1 MEQSSVIRAAI
12 VVALAALLDAVVVPY
27 LTFGFFSPRLTLI
40 AVVFAVA
47 PLRDL
52 QAVLLGFFGGILLDA
67 LGSNLFG
74 VGALGGLLAAMLASR
89 ASAVRRRG
97 SERVLLAQVAGLAVA
112 GYDLLGYTAR
122 WLAGLGVPQLGE
134 YAVGGVLPDALIN
147 ALLAFLVGGWL
158 LKVVNSNSPTAGK
171 SRKYQLCIS
180 IGLSARCRPS
190 AMHATWFS

>member
-1 MEQSSVIRAAI
+1 MIRAAI

-40 AVVFAVA
+40 AIVFAVA

-67 LGSNLFG
+67 LGSDLFG
-74 VGALGGLLAAMLASR
+74 VGALGGLIAAMLASR
-89 ASAVRRRG
+89 SSAVRPRG

-112 GYDLLGYTAR
+112 CYDLLGYSAR

-134 YAVGGVLPDALIN
+134 YAVVGVLPDALIN

-158 LKVVNSNSPTAGK
+158 LNLVDIKTPHG
-171 SRKYQLCIS
+171 
-180 IGLSARCRPS
+180 
-190 AMHATWFS
+190 

>member
-1 MEQSSVIRAAI
+1 VEQASVIRAAI

-40 AVVFAVA
+40 AIVFAVA

-67 LGSNLFG
+67 LGGDLFG
-74 VGALGGLLAAMLASR
+74 VGALGGLIAAMLASR
-89 ASAVRRRG
+89 SSAVRRRG

-112 GYDLLGYTAR
+112 CYDLLGYSAR

-134 YAVGGVLPDALIN
+134 YAVVGVLPDALIN

-158 LKVVNSNSPTAGK
+158 LNLVNIKTPHG
-171 SRKYQLCIS
+171 
-180 IGLSARCRPS
+180 
-190 AMHATWFS
+190 

>member
-1 MEQSSVIRAAI
+1 VEQASVIRAAI
-12 VVALAALLDAVVVPY
+12 VIALAALLDAVVVPY

-67 LGSNLFG
+67 LGSDLFG

-97 SERVLLAQVAGLAVA
+97 SERMLLAQVTGLAVA
-112 GYDLLGYTAR
+112 GYDLLGYSAR

-134 YAVGGVLPDALIN
+134 YAVGGVLPDAVIN
-147 ALLAFLVGGWL
+147 ALLAFLIGGWL
-158 LKVVNSNSPTAGK
+158 LNVVNINPPHSWEK
-171 SRKYQLCIS
+171 
-180 IGLSARCRPS
+180 
-190 AMHATWFS
+190 

>member
-1 MEQSSVIRAAI
+1 MEQASVIRAAI
-12 VVALAALLDAVVVPY
+12 VIALAALLDAVVVPY

-67 LGSNLFG
+67 LGSDLFG
-74 VGALGGLLAAMLASR
+74 VGALGGLLAEMLASR

-122 WLAGLGVPQLGE
+122 WLAGLSIPHLSE
-134 YAVGGVLPDALIN
+134 YAIWGILPDALIN
-147 ALLAFLVGGWL
+147 ALIAFLIGGWL
-158 LKVVNSNSPTAGK
+158 LQIVNVKP
-171 SRKYQLCIS
+171 Q
-180 IGLSARCRPS
+180 
-190 AMHATWFS
+190 HTWE

>member
-1 MEQSSVIRAAI
+1 MEQASVIRAAI

-40 AVVFAVA
+40 AIVFAVA

-67 LGSNLFG
+67 LGSDLFG

-97 SERVLLAQVAGLAVA
+97 SEKVLLAQVAGLAVA
-112 GYDLLGYTAR
+112 AYDLLGYSAR

-147 ALLAFLVGGWL
+147 ALLAFLIGGWL
-158 LKVVNSNSPTAGK
+158 LNVVNTKPPHSWEK
-171 SRKYQLCIS
+171 
-180 IGLSARCRPS
+180 
-190 AMHATWFS
+190 

>member
-1 MEQSSVIRAAI
+1 VEQASVIRAAI
-12 VVALAALLDAVVVPY
+12 VIALAALLDAVVVPY

-40 AVVFAVA
+40 AVVFVVA

-67 LGSNLFG
+67 LGSDLFG
-74 VGALGGLLAAMLASR
+74 VGALGGLIAAMLASR
-89 ASAVRRRG
+89 SSAVRRRG

-112 GYDLLGYTAR
+112 CYDLLGYSAR

-134 YAVGGVLPDALIN
+134 YAVVGVLPDALIN

-158 LKVVNSNSPTAGK
+158 LNLVDIKTPHG
-171 SRKYQLCIS
+171 
-180 IGLSARCRPS
+180 
-190 AMHATWFS
+190 

>member
-1 MEQSSVIRAAI
+1 MEHASVIRAAI

-27 LTFGFFSPRLTLI
+27 LTFGFFSPRLILI

-67 LGSNLFG
+67 LGSDLFG

-112 GYDLLGYTAR
+112 GYDLLGYSAR

-134 YAVGGVLPDALIN
+134 YAVGGVLPDALVN

-158 LKVVNSNSPTAGK
+158 LNVVDIKPPHG
-171 SRKYQLCIS
+171 
-180 IGLSARCRPS
+180 
-190 AMHATWFS
+190 

>member
-1 MEQSSVIRAAI
+1 VEQASVIRAAI

-40 AVVFAVA
+40 AIVFAVA

-74 VGALGGLLAAMLASR
+74 VGALGGLIAAMLASR
-89 ASAVRRRG
+89 SSAVRRRG

-112 GYDLLGYTAR
+112 CYDLFGYSAR

-134 YAVGGVLPDALIN
+134 YAVVGVLPDALIN

-158 LKVVNSNSPTAGK
+158 LNLVNIKTPHG
-171 SRKYQLCIS
+171 
-180 IGLSARCRPS
+180 
-190 AMHATWFS
+190 

>member
-1 MEQSSVIRAAI
+1 MEQASVVRAAI

-40 AVVFAVA
+40 AIVFSASS
-47 PLRDL
+47 LRDL

-89 ASAVRRRG
+89 ASSVRRKG
-97 SERVLLAQVAGLAVA
+97 TERVLLAQVAGLAVV
-112 GYDLLGYTAR
+112 GYDLLGYSAR

-158 LKVVNSNSPTAGK
+158 LNVVNIKTSHS
-171 SRKYQLCIS
+171 
-180 IGLSARCRPS
+180 
-190 AMHATWFS
+190 

>member
-1 MEQSSVIRAAI
+1 MEQASVIRAAI
-12 VVALAALLDAVVVPY
+12 VIALAALLDAVVVPY

-67 LGSNLFG
+67 LGSDLFG

-97 SERVLLAQVAGLAVA
+97 SERILLAQVIGLAVA
-112 GYDLLGYTAR
+112 GYDLLGYSAR

-134 YAVGGVLPDALIN
+134 YAVGGVLPDAVIN
-147 ALLAFLVGGWL
+147 ALLAYLVGGWL
-158 LKVVNSNSPTAGK
+158 LKVVDVKPTHSWEK
-171 SRKYQLCIS
+171 
-180 IGLSARCRPS
+180 
-190 AMHATWFS
+190 

>member
-1 MEQSSVIRAAI
+1 VEQASVIRAAI
-12 VVALAALLDAVVVPY
+12 VIAIAALLDAVVVPY

-67 LGSNLFG
+67 LGGDLFG
-74 VGALGGLLAAMLASR
+74 VGALGGLLTATLAAR

-97 SERVLLAQVAGLAVA
+97 SEKVLLAQVAGLAVA
-112 GYDLLGYTAR
+112 AYDLVGYIAR

-134 YAVGGVLPDALIN
+134 YVVGGVLPDALIN
-147 ALLAFLVGGWL
+147 ALLAFLVGGWIL
-158 LKVVNSNSPTAGK
+158 NIVNIKPPHSWEK
-171 SRKYQLCIS
+171 
-180 IGLSARCRPS
+180 
-190 AMHATWFS
+190 

>member
-1 MEQSSVIRAAI
+1 VEQASVIRAAI
-12 VVALAALLDAVVVPY
+12 VIALATLLDAVVVPY

-67 LGSNLFG
+67 LGSDLFG

-89 ASAVRRRG
+89 ASAVRQRG

-112 GYDLLGYTAR
+112 GYDLLGYSAR

-147 ALLAFLVGGWL
+147 ALLAFLIGGWL
-158 LKVVNSNSPTAGK
+158 LDVVNIKPPYGWEN
-171 SRKYQLCIS
+171 
-180 IGLSARCRPS
+180 
-190 AMHATWFS
+190 

>member
-1 MEQSSVIRAAI
+1 LVEQASVIRAAI
-12 VVALAALLDAVVVPY
+12 VIALAALLDAVVVPY
-27 LTFGFFSPRLTLI
+27 RTFGFSSPKLTLI

-47 PLRDL
+47 LLRDL

-67 LGSNLFG
+67 LGSELFG

-112 GYDLLGYTAR
+112 GYDLLGYSAR

-147 ALLAFLVGGWL
+147 ALLAFLIGGWL
-158 LKVVNSNSPTAGK
+158 LNVVNIKPPHG
-171 SRKYQLCIS
+171 
-180 IGLSARCRPS
+180 
-190 AMHATWFS
+190 

>member
-1 MEQSSVIRAAI
+1 MEHASVIRAAI

-27 LTFGFFSPRLTLI
+27 LTFGFFSPRLALI

-112 GYDLLGYTAR
+112 GYDLLGYCAR

-134 YAVGGVLPDALIN
+134 YAVGGVLPDALVN

-158 LKVVNSNSPTAGK
+158 LNVVDIKPPHG
-171 SRKYQLCIS
+171 
-180 IGLSARCRPS
+180 
-190 AMHATWFS
+190 

>member
-1 MEQSSVIRAAI
+1 VEHASVIRAAI
-12 VVALAALLDAVVVPY
+12 VVAIAALLDAVVVPY

-67 LGSNLFG
+67 LGSGLFG
-74 VGALGGLLAAMLASR
+74 VGALAGLLTAMLASR
-89 ASAVRRRG
+89 ASAVRRSG
-97 SERVLLAQVAGLAVA
+97 SQKVLLAQVAGLAVA
-112 GYDLLGYTAR
+112 AYDLLGYSAR

-134 YAVGGVLPDALIN
+134 YAVGGVLPDAVIN

-158 LKVVNSNSPTAGK
+158 LNVVNIKPPHSWEK
-171 SRKYQLCIS
+171 
-180 IGLSARCRPS
+180 
-190 AMHATWFS
+190 

>member
-1 MEQSSVIRAAI
+1 VEQASVVRAAI

-40 AVVFAVA
+40 AIVFSASS
-47 PLRDL
+47 LRDL

-74 VGALGGLLAAMLASR
+74 VGTLGGLLAAMLASR
-89 ASAVRRRG
+89 ASSVRRRG
-97 SERVLLAQVAGLAVA
+97 TERVLLAQVAGLAVA
-112 GYDLLGYTAR
+112 GYDLLGYSAR

-147 ALLAFLVGGWL
+147 ALLAFLVGRWL
-158 LKVVNSNSPTAGK
+158 LNVVNIKTSHS
-171 SRKYQLCIS
+171 
-180 IGLSARCRPS
+180 
-190 AMHATWFS
+190 